1 MIPSFI
7 VLYFSLLGMF
17 VKFFFLISGTLTRLL
32 TSLRA
37 VDEIN
42 LSLQQQIQLIRHRA
56 VATKHDDD
64 DDVTDDD
71 EDREEEEEV
80 TSLMK
85 KVMTAVA
92 EAIQDTFPFLQ
103 HPGRVIYLKKK
114 KRSLA
119 GGDGVNDS
127 YVAINEDSL
136 VSPHNLY
143 LLRNMVNDHKRV
155 SYERALELVK

>member
-1 MIPSFI
+1 M
-7 VLYFSLLGMF
+7 
-17 VKFFFLISGTLTRLL
+17 
-32 TSLRA
+32 RA

-64 DDVTDDD
+64 VTDDD
-71 EDREEEEEV
+71 EDREEEV

-155 SYERALELVK
+155 SYERALEFVK

>member
-1 MIPSFI
+1 MN
-7 VLYFSLLGMF
+7 LMG
-17 VKFFFLISGTLTRLL
+17 KKGTIIKWLL

-71 EDREEEEEV
+71 EDKEEEEEV

-103 HPGRVIYLKKK
+103 HPGRVTSLMKKVMT
-114 KRSLA
+114 A
-119 GGDGVNDS
+119 
-127 YVAINEDSL
+127 VAEAIQ
-136 VSPHNLY
+136 
-143 LLRNMVNDHKRV
+143 
-155 SYERALELVK
+155 

>member
-1 MIPSFI
+1 MSLLELP
-7 VLYFSLLGMF
+7 VLYCK
-17 VKFFFLISGTLTRLL
+17 VKQFLWCAGTLTRLL

-64 DDVTDDD
+64 VTDND
-71 EDREEEEEV
+71 EDTEEEQEV
-80 TSLMK
+80 TSLMN

-92 EAIQDTFPFLQ
+92 EAVQDKFPFLQ
-103 HPGRVIYLKKK
+103 HPGRVIYLKKM
-114 KRSLA
+114 KRS
-119 GGDGVNDS
+119 GDDGDGVNDG
-127 YVAINEDSL
+127 YVALREDSL

-143 LLRNMVNDHKRV
+143 
-155 SYERALELVK
+155 